1 VSAFDA
7 ESGNLRYQAETAF
20 YISGMVVPAHGDRL
34 LVICSGND
42 KDNPDY
48 KELLS
53 VDVGTL
59 GNKDALTAGGTAL
72 IVLAAV
78 FLIVALFAAL
88 CAFRKNFIVKFR
100 KTVLGMLRNWVTYLI
115 ILGSL
120 ALLILFCYYPGISS
134 MVLSFFDYTRE
145 NPTMHFNN
153 FENYIKI
160 FTNEANLIAF
170 RNMLVFLL
178 ADIVT
183 ALLPPIIF
191 ALCLAFMRSKRYS
204 TFARVM
210 LFLPTVL
217 PGIANL
223 LIWKDGIYGAEGV
236 LNLLIRVLS
245 GQSVEEYVPI
255 LFLQDHAMPS
265 LIMMGFP
272 FVGSYLVFYGAL
284 MNVPSSYYEAAEL
297 DGCPLFKRLGM
308 IDLPMISSQIKY
320 VFVLS
325 FIQSVQN
332 FGRVLMTTGG
342 SITTGTQIPIL
353 LMYNNLMDG
362 NYGLSS
368 AYATLMFLILIVV
381 TVLNMKIQTEDWE
394 V

>member
-1 VSAFDA
+1 
-7 ESGNLRYQAETAF
+7 
-20 YISGMVVPAHGDRL
+20 
-34 LVICSGND
+34 
-42 KDNPDY
+42 
-48 KELLS
+48 
-53 VDVGTL
+53 
-59 GNKDALTAGGTAL
+59 
-72 IVLAAV
+72 
-78 FLIVALFAAL
+78 
-88 CAFRKNFIVKFR
+88 
-100 KTVLGMLRNWVTYLI
+100 
-115 ILGSL
+115 
-120 ALLILFCYYPGISS
+120 
-134 MVLSFFDYTRE
+134 
-145 NPTMHFNN
+145 
-153 FENYIKI
+153 
-160 FTNEANLIAF
+160 
-170 RNMLVFLL
+170 
-178 ADIVT
+178 
-183 ALLPPIIF
+183 
-191 ALCLAFMRSKRYS
+191 
-204 TFARVM
+204 M

-297 DGCPLFKRLGM
+297 DGVTSVRRFF
-308 IDLPMISSQIKY
+308 S
-320 VFVLS
+320 V
-325 FIQSVQN
+325 IQSVQN